1 MISMSMKTKK
11 MKTTMS
17 LESTEDRIE
26 KLEKDLHHTQWLT
39 AILAIELA
47 IFVLASCL

>member
-1 MISMSMKTKK
+1 MISMNTKMKK
-11 MKTTMS
+11 MKTTRT
-17 LESTEDRIE
+17 LESTDDRIE
-26 KLEKDLHHTQWLT
+26 KLEKDLRYTQWMV